1 MQTKD
6 ALMFPVYGS
15 FALLSLYIIYKFI
28 SKEYLT
34 LVLGAYFSV
43 IGLMALTYL
52 LEFPLGK
59 VVRADFL
66 TTYLIKTE
74 LKIPFV

>member
-34 LVLGAYFSV
+34 LALGAYFSV

-52 LEFPLGK
+52 LEFPLAK